1 MYDPGL
7 NPGGANVTR
16 DFTGIA
22 EDMYM
27 AIEITVSLIFFKKF
41 EFGLHSLM
49 YEIVLILKNL
59 EVKEQ
64 NL

>member
-7 NPGGANVTR
+7 DPGGANVTR

-27 AIEITVSLIFFKKF
+27 AMELTVSLIFFKK
-41 EFGLHSLM
+41 
-49 YEIVLILKNL
+49 I
-59 EVKEQ
+59 
-64 NL
+64 